1 MSHRWHLNVPR
12 EKEKNCAQTI
22 HALIQS
28 SRTPVSSVDPF
39 GEIPYKII
47 MGLAREGIGGP
58 LVMLSNPFT
67 RTSAAKQKL
76 RGRLSVSETP
86 VGRAIHLGSGRDIAE
101 R

>member
-1 MSHRWHLNVPR
+1 
-12 EKEKNCAQTI
+12 
-22 HALIQS
+22 
-28 SRTPVSSVDPF
+28 
-39 GEIPYKII
+39 